1 MVLKANKNT
10 ALFVRITIWMMC
22 MDLLCIEVFRYPS
35 ENVSNHSIPFDSI
48 HSWRSIKMYKS
59 IIESI
64 RRKYWLFLS
73 QVGGRIWSTNINSHG
88 ALHEG
93 AEKLQFM
100 PVLFFNTVGF
110 MTSGRRNATNN
121 FQLHAN
127 TNPRYRCN
135 ENAKKRTKDLDD
147 IFLCAMLTPTSQMT
161 AFIFR
166 FMETLTTQRYS
177 RFHDGDLRLWL
188 KFDLC
193 VFIENASV

>member
-100 PVLFFNTVGF
+100 PVFFFILWVLWPLVAEMPQTIFSCTQILIQDTDVMKMLKKEQKILMTFFCALCWRQPHKWPHLFF
-110 MTSGRRNATNN
+110 A
-121 FQLHAN
+121 
-127 TNPRYRCN
+127 
-135 ENAKKRTKDLDD
+135 
-147 IFLCAMLTPTSQMT
+147 
-161 AFIFR
+161 
-166 FMETLTTQRYS
+166 
-177 RFHDGDLRLWL
+177 LW
-188 KFDLC
+188 KH
-193 VFIENASV
+193 